1 MCDGPWLRST
11 SRSSGATGTSGIP
24 ARAQSVW
31 PNVWRRRRG
40 RMPRSRR
47 RTREHTMADL
57 AIEEVTVGTG
67 PEAVPGRTVSV
78 HYVGTLPD
86 GTRFDAS
93 RDRGRPFS
101 FLLGRGQVIQGWDQ
115 GVAGMRTGGVRKL
128 VIPAELGYG
137 DAGAPP
143 VIPPGATL
151 HFEVELLEV
160 R

>member
-1 MCDGPWLRST
+1 
-11 SRSSGATGTSGIP
+11 
-24 ARAQSVW
+24 
-31 PNVWRRRRG
+31 
-40 RMPRSRR
+40 
-47 RTREHTMADL
+47 MADL